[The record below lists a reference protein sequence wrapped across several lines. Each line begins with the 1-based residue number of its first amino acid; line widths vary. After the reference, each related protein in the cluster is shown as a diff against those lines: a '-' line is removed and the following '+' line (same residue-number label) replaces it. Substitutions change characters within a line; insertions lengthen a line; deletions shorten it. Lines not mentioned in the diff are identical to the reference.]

1 MDEQEYVNIQY
12 ALILNIAR
20 QLRYEK
26 QPLGNVSLGLSLAP
40 ELPTGLWCLRL
51 HQAALNPAL
60 RGSMSSPTTEVQ
72 KFFEMHFIKC
82 LPVRRR

>member
-12 ALILNIAR
+12 APILNIAR
-20 QLRYEK
+20 QLRYDK
-26 QPLGNVSLGLSLAP
+26 QPLGNVSLGLGAP

-51 HQAALNPAL
+51 HRAAPNPAL

-72 KFFEMHFIKC
+72 KFFEMHSIEC
-82 LPVRRR
+82 LPARRR